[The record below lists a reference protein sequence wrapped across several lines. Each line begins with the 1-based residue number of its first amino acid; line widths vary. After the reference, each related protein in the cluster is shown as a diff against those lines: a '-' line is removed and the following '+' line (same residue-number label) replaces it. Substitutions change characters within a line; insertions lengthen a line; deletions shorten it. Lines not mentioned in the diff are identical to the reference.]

1 MMMRLPTKSWRLVVI
16 SVLSGLMLWAWVSLS
31 IAAEKPALTMAPS
44 APSVA
49 GSPLMLKKDTE
60 NTSPGIPL
68 THQMP
73 PSGNATGEEQPAAA
87 CRPFKIETPATLP
100 AGTVDRPFNVTI
112 RVSGGVPP
120 VSFAL
125 IKGAV
130 LPPGLALNSR
140 GRISGTPL
148 VPGGYHFG
156 ILAYD
161 RCPAGVQAEENHFR
175 LTIHNAVST
184 TLPNGNEAVYRRIP
198 VGGEPALHVTG
209 VHLFFE
215 NQGTSIVVGKDATL
229 PKLMA
234 QVRLEGEGI
243 LRGYWQVDHADVRPF
258 VSRATGPLAVV
269 AFPAQAVLPTST
281 PGRHDIR
288 FVITNARGELPD
300 SSASYRILGGQ
311 RRGDDTIN
319 RQILVTVRPEAS
331 RRIEDD
337 LIRAYKVRLVEQFDI
352 RSLKLRTYVFESD
365 GDLTDQVNAIR
376 KEQDVIQAERNQ
388 VFTTFGDPK
397 SPMQQIAATFQ
408 FDSLHTQRTGRGVTV
423 AIVDTGVDADHPD
436 LIDRVTVN
444 ENMVASSPFKAE
456 IHGTAVAGIIGASRN
471 GFGIE
476 GVAPEVE
483 LLALRACRQVSE
495 THPGGQGDT
504 VAMVKA
510 LDVALMKKAK
520 IVNMSFGAPRPDRL
534 MEMLL
539 EKGAAAGI
547 LFVAPV
553 GNEQGMRSAWF
564 PASSPM
570 VIAVGGRDA
579 KGDPYPDEHA
589 VRLARVCAPAE
600 NIFATI
606 PEGRFNFL
614 TGTSMSSA
622 IVAGILALA
631 VEQNPGLHQKDILPF
646 EGNACQWLRTLMDVN
661 VCDP

>member
-148 VPGGYHFG
+148 VPGGYRFG

-215 NQGTSIVVGKDATL
+215 NQGTSIVVEKDATL

-388 VFTTFGDPK
+388 VFITFGDPK

>member
-1 MMMRLPTKSWRLVVI
+1 MMMPSPTKPWCLTVI
-16 SVLSGLMLWAWVSLS
+16 GVLSVFVLWASVAVS
-31 IAAEKPALTMAPS
+31 IAAEKPAVTMAPS
-44 APSVA
+44 VPSVA
-49 GSPLMLKKDTE
+49 GSPLPLKKDAET
-60 NTSPGIPL
+60 TSPGIPL

-73 PSGNATGEEQPAAA
+73 SSGNATSEEQPAAT
-87 CRPFKIETPATLP
+87 CRPFKIETPTTLP
-100 AGTVDRPFNVTI
+100 AGTVDLPFNVMI
-112 RVSGGVPP
+112 RASGGVPP

-125 IKGAV
+125 TKGAV

-140 GRISGTPL
+140 GQISGTPL
-148 VPGGYHFG
+148 VPGGYRFG

-161 RCPAGVQAEENHFR
+161 RCPAGVQAEENDFS
-175 LTIHNAVST
+175 LTIHNAVSAP
-184 TLPNGNEAVYRRIP
+184 LPNGNEAVYRRIP
-198 VGGEPALHVTG
+198 IGGEPALHVTG

-215 NQGTSIVVGKDATL
+215 NQGASIVVEKDATL
-229 PKLMA
+229 PKLVA
-234 QVRLEGEGI
+234 QVRLEGEGV

-258 VSRATGPLAVV
+258 VSRARGPLAVV

-288 FVITNARGELPD
+288 FVITNARGDLPD

-319 RQILVTVRPEAS
+319 RQILVTVRPEAG
-331 RRIEDD
+331 RRIEDN
-337 LIRAYKVRLVEQFDI
+337 LPKAYKVRLVEQFDI
-352 RSLKLRTYVFESD
+352 RSLKLRTYVLESD
-365 GDLTDQVNAIR
+365 GDLADQVNAIR

-388 VFTTFGDPK
+388 VFTTFADPK
-397 SPMQQIAATFQ
+397 RPMQQIAATFQ
-408 FDSLHTQRTGRGVTV
+408 FDRLHTQYTGRGVTV
-423 AIVDTGVDADHPD
+423 AVVDTGVDAEHPD
-436 LIDRVTVN
+436 LIDRVKVN
-444 ENMVASSPFKAE
+444 ENMVASSPFKPE

-495 THPGGQGDT
+495 THPGGRGDT

-510 LDVALMKKAK
+510 LDVALMKNAK

-539 EKGAAAGI
+539 EKGAAEGI

-589 VRLARVCAPAE
+589 IRLARVSAPAE

-631 VEQNPGLHQKDILPF
+631 AEQNPDLQQKDIRPF
-646 EGNACQWLRTLMDVN
+646 DGNACQWLRTLMDVN

>member
-1 MMMRLPTKSWRLVVI
+1 
-16 SVLSGLMLWAWVSLS
+16 
-31 IAAEKPALTMAPS
+31 
-44 APSVA
+44 
-49 GSPLMLKKDTE
+49 
-60 NTSPGIPL
+60 
-68 THQMP
+68 
-73 PSGNATGEEQPAAA
+73 
-87 CRPFKIETPATLP
+87 
-100 AGTVDRPFNVTI
+100 
-112 RVSGGVPP
+112 
-120 VSFAL
+120 
-125 IKGAV
+125 
-130 LPPGLALNSR
+130 
-140 GRISGTPL
+140 
-148 VPGGYHFG
+148 
-156 ILAYD
+156 
-161 RCPAGVQAEENHFR
+161 
-175 LTIHNAVST
+175 
-184 TLPNGNEAVYRRIP
+184 
-198 VGGEPALHVTG
+198 LHVTG

-215 NQGTSIVVGKDATL
+215 NQGTSIVVEKDATL

-258 VSRATGPLAVV
+258 VSRAKGPLAVV

-319 RQILVTVRPEAS
+319 RQILVTVRPEAG

-423 AIVDTGVDADHPD
+423 AVVDTGVDADHPD
-436 LIDRVTVN
+436 LIDRGTVN
-444 ENMVASSPFKAE
+444 ENMGASSPFKAE

-483 LLALRACRQVSE
+483 LLALRTCRQISE